1 MNVNEYEYNEAA
13 AKINAELRIRLVKPS
28 WTPEIIEIDTE
39 NTNATHGLARG
50 PIKNVVFE
58 FISILSEY
66 S

>member
-13 AKINAELRIRLVKPS
+13 ANINAELRIRPVKPS
-28 WTPEIIEIDTE
+28 WTPEINEINTE
-39 NTNATHGLARG
+39 SANTTHGLARG
-50 PIKNVVFE
+50 PIKNAVLE